1 MRRRRGLN
9 RHRATPKITAMAKAI
24 PAAAGPTGILQDEAV
39 STSSKANNS
48 MTNLLVRAGGGNW
61 IRRRCIIRDAPGRN
75 DERYLKHHQLF
86 IEDIIERDILVCST
100 KMKHRRSISV
110 V

>member
-1 MRRRRGLN
+1 
-9 RHRATPKITAMAKAI
+9 MAKAI

-61 IRRRCIIRDAPGRN
+61 IRRRCVIRDTPGRN
-75 DERYLKHHQLF
+75 DERHLKHHQLF